1 MAALITLVLLA
12 AAIAIVAAPLLRKR
26 PLPASE
32 PARRAEL
39 ESAREA
45 KYREIRDAELDF
57 HTGKLSEQ
65 DYESVNAALRVEAVA
80 ILDELRALQ
89 DEHATAESD

>member
-1 MAALITLVLLA
+1 MAALITLVVLA

-26 PLPASE
+26 PPPASE

-89 DEHATAESD
+89 DERATAESD